1 MKRKVYTLQHY
12 SNNYLRRDV
21 KCLMSKIRKELKFIE
36 TTGIRTAMKEV
47 PTKTQKAHRM
57 DKVP

>member
-1 MKRKVYTLQHY
+1 
-12 SNNYLRRDV
+12 
-21 KCLMSKIRKELKFIE
+21 MSKIRKELKFIE